1 MYISFRESCAG
12 GFKKWSD
19 AHLATGNEHDA
30 GDIPNGAAV
39 SVRKSEI
46 DKVMA
51 ALTKGSL
58 PHRQLA
64 GIDNP
69 L

>member
-1 MYISFRESCAG
+1 MYISFRESCTR

-19 AHLATGNEHDA
+19 AHLATGNENDA
-30 GDIPNGAAV
+30 GDIPNGAVV

-46 DKVMA
+46 GNVLE
-51 ALTKGSL
+51 ALIKGSL
-58 PHRQLA
+58 PHGQVA
-64 GIDNP
+64 GVDNP